1 MKRSLR
7 DYLVT
12 LILGIVIF
20 SVVSVFLIQAAEGLM
35 EDVVIKIGSD
45 AEPDAE
51 QLQTKEEPAPDD
63 GAQQEPVT
71 EEKDLSSTFLLIGLD
86 HNKQNAD
93 AIFLVG
99 INATK
104 KQATVALIPSDT
116 EVSEGTSKYELGS
129 LYGSRG
135 VGFYKTFL
143 QQETGVDVDYYAAMP
158 MSALSNL
165 IDILG
170 GISYKVP
177 TAMYYYDPSQNL
189 KINLKAGEQKL
200 SGDQALQMLCF
211 RGYSDGVE
219 GREDTQLGFVRA
231 FCVTFLKPDN
241 LTRAEAILNN
251 MYYNCETDF
260 DEGDLKELGEMMF
273 NVSTY
278 TQTYTRIPGAKNS
291 SYYAI
296 STKRAKAMFEI
307 YQ

>member
-20 SVVSVFLIQAAEGLM
+20 SVVGVFLIQAAEGLM

-51 QLQTKEEPAPDD
+51 QLQTKEEPVTED

-71 EEKDLSSTFLLIGLD
+71 EEKDLSATFLLIGLD
-86 HNKQNAD
+86 HKKQNAD

-116 EVSEGTSKYELGS
+116 EVSEGTGKHELGS

-135 VGFYKTFL
+135 VGFYKSFI

-158 MSALSNL
+158 MSAISNL

-177 TAMYYYDPSQNL
+177 TTMYYYDPFQNL

-200 SGDQALQMLCF
+200 SGDQALQLLCF
-211 RGYSDGVE
+211 RGYSNGVE

-296 STKRAKAMFEI
+296 STKRATAMFEI

>member
-12 LILGIVIF
+12 LLLGVVIF
-20 SVVSVFLIQAAEGLM
+20 SVVAVFLIQAAEGLM
-35 EDVVIKIGSD
+35 EDVVIKIGSEAD
-45 AEPDAE
+45 PE
-51 QLQTKEEPAPDD
+51 QIPEQQVTAEEPKGD
-63 GAQQEPVT
+63 AQEEVPV
-71 EEKDLSSTFLLIGLD
+71 EKDVAATFLLIGLD
-86 HNKQNAD
+86 HKKQNAD

-99 INATK
+99 VNATK

-116 EVSEGTSKYELGS
+116 EVSEGANKSELGS

-135 VGFYKTFL
+135 INFYKTFV
-143 QQETGVDVDYYAAMP
+143 QQETGVMVDYYAAMP
-158 MSALSNL
+158 ISALSNL

-177 TAMYYYDPSQNL
+177 TTMYYYDPWQNL

-200 SGDQALQMLCF
+200 SGDQALQMLRF
-211 RGYSDGVE
+211 RGYSNGTQ
-219 GREDTQLGFVRA
+219 GREDTQLGFARA
-231 FCVTFLKPDN
+231 FCVTFLTPAN
-241 LTRAEAILNN
+241 LTRAGAILNN

-260 DEGDLKELGEMMF
+260 SEGDLKELGEMLF
-273 NVSTY
+273 NISTY
-278 TQTYTRIPGAKNS
+278 TQTYTRIPGAKGN

-296 STKRAKAMFEI
+296 SDSRAKAMFEI

>member
-12 LILGIVIF
+12 LILGIVVF
-20 SVVSVFLIQAAEGLM
+20 SVIAVFLIQAAEGLM
-35 EDVVIKIGSD
+35 EDVVTKIGSEAD
-45 AEPDAE
+45 PDAE
-51 QLQTKEEPAPDD
+51 QVQTKEDPAPEKET
-63 GAQQEPVT
+63 QEAVT
-71 EEKDLSSTFLLIGLD
+71 EEKDLSATFLLIGLD
-86 HNKQNAD
+86 HKKQNAD

-116 EVSEGTSKYELGS
+116 EVSEGANKYELGS
-129 LYGSRG
+129 LYGARG
-135 VGFYKTFL
+135 VSFYKSFV
-143 QQETGVDVDYYAAMP
+143 QQETGLDVDYYAAMP

-177 TAMYYYDPSQNL
+177 TNMYYYDPSQNL

-211 RGYSDGVE
+211 RGYSSGVE
-219 GREDTQLGFVRA
+219 GREDTQLGFARA

-273 NVSTY
+273 GVSTY
-278 TQTYTRIPGAKNS
+278 TQTYTRIPGAKND

>member
-20 SVVSVFLIQAAEGLM
+20 SVVGVFLIQAAEGLM

-86 HNKQNAD
+86 YNKQNAD

-307 YQ
+307 Y

>member
-20 SVVSVFLIQAAEGLM
+20 SVVGVFLIQAAEGLM

-86 HNKQNAD
+86 YNKQNAD

-104 KQATVALIPSDT
+104 KQVTVALIPSDT

-211 RGYSDGVE
+211 RGYSDGIE

>member
-1 MKRSLR
+1 MKRPLR

-12 LILGIVIF
+12 LLLGIVIF
-20 SVVSVFLIQAAEGLM
+20 SVVAVFLIQAAEGLM
-35 EDVVIKIGSD
+35 EDVVIKIGSEAD
-45 AEPDAE
+45 PDVEQKETAEAPKTEDGGAE
-51 QLQTKEEPAPDD
+51 
-63 GAQQEPVT
+63 EPVT
-71 EEKDLSSTFLLIGLD
+71 EEKDLAATFLLIGLD

-99 INATK
+99 VNATK
-104 KQATVALIPSDT
+104 KQATVALIPSNT
-116 EVSEGTSKYELGS
+116 EVSEGATKAELGS

-135 VGFYKTFL
+135 VNFYKTFV
-143 QQETGVDVDYYAAMP
+143 QQETGVLVDYYAAMP

-177 TAMYYYDPSQNL
+177 TTMYYYDPYQNL
-189 KINLKAGEQKL
+189 KINLKAGQQKL
-200 SGDQALQMLCF
+200 SGDQALQMLCY
-211 RGYSDGVE
+211 RGYSNGVE
-219 GREDTQLGFVRA
+219 GREDTQLGFA
-231 FCVTFLKPDN
+231 KSFCVTFLTPAN
-241 LTRAEAILNN
+241 LSRAGAILNN

-260 DEGDLKELGEMMF
+260 DEGDLKELGEMLF

-278 TQTYTRIPGAKNS
+278 SQNYTRIPGAKGS

-296 STKRAKAMFEI
+296 STSRAKAMFEA

>member
-7 DYLVT
+7 DYLIT
-12 LILGIVIF
+12 LLLGIVIF
-20 SVVSVFLIQAAEGLM
+20 SAVAVFLIQAAEGLM

-45 AEPDAE
+45 AEPEEKVTAE
-51 QLQTKEEPAPDD
+51 L
-63 GAQQEPVT
+63 PVT
-71 EEKDLSSTFLLIGLD
+71 EGGDAQAEAPVEKDVAATFLLIGLD

-104 KQATVALIPSDT
+104 KQATIALIPSNT
-116 EVSEGTSKYELGS
+116 EVPEGTNQYELGS

-135 VGFYKTFL
+135 VNFYKSFI
-143 QQETGVDVDYYAAMP
+143 QQETGVTVDYYAAMP

-170 GISYKVP
+170 GITYKVP
-177 TAMYYYDPSQNL
+177 TTMYYYYPYQNL

-200 SGDQALQMLCF
+200 SGDQAMQMLCF
-211 RGYSDGVE
+211 RGYSNGIV
-219 GREDTQLGFVRA
+219 GREDTQLGFARA
-231 FCVTFLKPDN
+231 FCVTFLTPAN
-241 LTRAEAILNN
+241 LSRAGAILNN

-260 DEGDLKELGEMMF
+260 AEGDLKELGEMMF

-278 TQTYTRIPGAKNS
+278 TQTYTRIPGAMGS

-296 STKRAKAMFEI
+296 STSRAKSMFEI

>member
-12 LILGIVIF
+12 LLLGIVIF
-20 SVVSVFLIQAAEGLM
+20 SVVAVFLIQAAEGLM
-35 EDVVIKIGSD
+35 EDVVIKIGSEGE
-45 AEPDAE
+45 AV
-51 QLQTKEEPAPDD
+51 EEIPVTQEAPLPGGETD
-63 GAQQEPVT
+63 QQPVT
-71 EEKDLSSTFLLIGLD
+71 EEKDVTATFLLIGLD
-86 HNKQNAD
+86 QNKQNAD

-99 INATK
+99 VNATK

-116 EVSEGTSKYELGS
+116 AVPEGANKFDLGS

-135 VGFYKTFL
+135 INFYKNFV
-143 QQETGVDVDYYAAMP
+143 QQETGVMADYYAAMP

-177 TAMYYYDPSQNL
+177 TNMYYYDPWQNL

-200 SGDQALQMLCF
+200 SGDQALQMLRY
-211 RGYSDGVE
+211 RGYSNGVT
-219 GREDTQLGFVRA
+219 GREDTQLGFARA
-231 FCVTFLKPDN
+231 FCVTFLTPAN
-241 LTRAEAILNN
+241 LSRAGAILNN

-260 DEGDLKELGEMMF
+260 DEGDLKELGEILF

-278 TQTYTRIPGAKNS
+278 SQNYTRIPGAKS
-291 SYYAI
+291 DSHYAI
-296 STKRAKAMFEI
+296 STTRAKAMFEI

>member
-1 MKRSLR
+1 MKRPLR

-12 LILGIVIF
+12 LLLGIVVF
-20 SVVSVFLIQAAEGLM
+20 SVVAVFLIQAAEGLM
-35 EDVVIKIGSD
+35 EDVVIKIGSNV
-45 AEPDAE
+45 EPDEE

-63 GAQQEPVT
+63 GAQQETVT
-71 EEKDLSSTFLLIGLD
+71 QEKDLSATFLLIGLD

-116 EVSEGTSKYELGS
+116 EVSEGTSTYELGS

-135 VGFYKTFL
+135 ISFYKTFV
-143 QQETGVDVDYYAAMP
+143 QQETGVTADFYAAMP

-165 IDILG
+165 VDILG

-177 TAMYYYDPSQNL
+177 TTMYYYDPAQNL

-200 SGDQALQMLCF
+200 SGDEALQMLCF
-211 RGYSDGVE
+211 RGYSDGAE
-219 GREDTQLGFVRA
+219 GREDTQLGFARA

-260 DEGDLKELGEMMF
+260 DQGDLKELGEMMF

-291 SYYAI
+291 SYYVI
-296 STKRAKAMFEI
+296 STQRAKAMFEI

>member
-12 LILGIVIF
+12 LLLGIVIF
-20 SVVSVFLIQAAEGLM
+20 SVVAVFLIQAAEGLM

-45 AEPDAE
+45 SEPEDVTPVTQE
-51 QLQTKEEPAPDD
+51 DSTPDD
-63 GAQQEPVT
+63 GGETQPVT
-71 EEKDLSSTFLLIGLD
+71 EEKDLAATFLLIGLD

-99 INATK
+99 VNATK

-116 EVSEGTSKYELGS
+116 EVSEGANKCELGS

-135 VGFYKTFL
+135 INFYKTFV
-143 QQETGVDVDYYAAMP
+143 QQETGVLADYYAAMP

-170 GISYKVP
+170 GITYKVP
-177 TAMYYYDPSQNL
+177 TTMYYYDPWQNL

-200 SGDQALQMLCF
+200 SGDEALQMLCY

-219 GREDTQLGFVRA
+219 GREDTQLGFARA
-231 FCVTFLKPDN
+231 FCVTFLTPSN
-241 LTRAEAILNN
+241 LSRAGAILNN

-260 DEGDLKELGEMMF
+260 AEGDLKELGEMLF

-278 TQTYTRIPGAKNS
+278 SQTYTRIPGAKGG

-296 STKRAKAMFEI
+296 STSRAKSMFEV

>member
-1 MKRSLR
+1 MKRPLR

-12 LILGIVIF
+12 LLLGIVVF
-20 SVVSVFLIQAAEGLM
+20 SVVAVFLIQAAEGLM

-51 QLQTKEEPAPDD
+51 QVITKEDPGPDD
-63 GAQQEPVT
+63 SAPQQTVT
-71 EEKDLSSTFLLIGLD
+71 EEKDLAATFLLVGLD

-116 EVSEGTSKYELGS
+116 EVSEGTNKYELGS

-135 VGFYKTFL
+135 INFYKNFV
-143 QQETGVDVDYYAAMP
+143 QQETGVAADYYAAMP
-158 MSALSNL
+158 MSAISNL

-177 TAMYYYDPSQNL
+177 TNMYYYDPYQNL

-200 SGDQALQMLCF
+200 SGDQALQMLCY
-211 RGYSDGVE
+211 RGYSDGIE
-219 GREDTQLGFVRA
+219 GREDTQLGFARA

-241 LTRAEAILNN
+241 LTRADAILNN

-260 DEGDLKELGEMMF
+260 DAGDLKELGEMMF
-273 NVSTY
+273 GVSTY

-296 STKRAKAMFEI
+296 STQRAKAMFEI